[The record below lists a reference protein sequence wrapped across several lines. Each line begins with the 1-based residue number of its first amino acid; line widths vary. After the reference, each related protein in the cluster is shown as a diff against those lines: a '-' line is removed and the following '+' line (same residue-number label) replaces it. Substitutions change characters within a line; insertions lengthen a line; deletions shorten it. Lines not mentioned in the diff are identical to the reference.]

1 MWKPI
6 LAGAVAIA
14 VVGSSMVYAQQRGR
28 PGGFERYQPNIEDMR
43 AFSEARLAALHA
55 GLGLNPDQEKN
66 WPAFEQASR
75 EMSKLRIDRVGAA
88 VNRQRDR
95 QPQSNDPADRMHRRA
110 EQMTQSGAALVPI
123 SVSIARRSY
132 PQPPDTIADAWEPP
146 GSRPAAFPSL
156 GGRSWPPILTGIA
169 AAALAAGFSQSI
181 EVARLRRQA
190 RMPYVWAP
198 RGAPGRPRHRVGVSN
213 PLKKLGSGA

>member
-1 MWKPI
+1 
-6 LAGAVAIA
+6 
-14 VVGSSMVYAQQRGR
+14 
-28 PGGFERYQPNIEDMR
+28 MR
-43 AFSEARLAALHA
+43 KSA
-55 GLGLNPDQEKN
+55 
-66 WPAFEQASR
+66 ASR
-75 EMSKLRIDRVGAA
+75 CSSGSWAPARTGASTRATAAATSAGPA
-88 VNRQRDR
+88 VT
-95 QPQSNDPADRMHRRA
+95 AGRA
-110 EQMTQSGAALVPI
+110 SRSGAGRTFCRRPKEAK
-123 SVSIARRSY
+123 SSFNTYMDAIARRSY

-198 RGAPGRPRHRVGVSN
+198 SGATRRPRHRVGGFQPPEEARFGRIAQLVEQLTLN
-213 PLKKLGSGA
+213 QRVQGSSPCAPTIAESQFLLSGS